1 MVQATQIALFGLQV
15 IMAGLYDMKA
25 NKSLYFLM
33 NEPART
39 FSSSYF

>member
-15 IMAGLYDMKA
+15 IMAGLYEA